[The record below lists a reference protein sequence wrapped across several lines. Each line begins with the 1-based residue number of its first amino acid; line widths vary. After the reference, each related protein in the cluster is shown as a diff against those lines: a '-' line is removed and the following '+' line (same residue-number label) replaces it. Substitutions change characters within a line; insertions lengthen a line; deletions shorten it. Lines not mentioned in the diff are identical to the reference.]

1 MKRWIIGIFG
11 AALVLS
17 AGYLLLS
24 GGRTGEMVRVYR
36 AGEVLWESPLHRD
49 GVFQAPHNRVEVA
62 GGRVRIS
69 VTDTGEGIPPD
80 KLRDIWE
87 RYYKV
92 DREHRRTQVGTG
104 LGLSIVKNV
113 LDLHGGRYG
122 VISELGRGST
132 FWFELTVA

>member
-24 GGRTGEMVRVYR
+24 GGRAGEMVRVYR

-62 GGRVRIS
+62 GGRVRVSQADCPDQVCVHQGWIADGRVPIVCLPNQLIVQIEEGGS
-69 VTDTGEGIPPD
+69 PLDAQTG
-80 KLRDIWE
+80 
-87 RYYKV
+87 
-92 DREHRRTQVGTG
+92 
-104 LGLSIVKNV
+104 
-113 LDLHGGRYG
+113 
-122 VISELGRGST
+122 
-132 FWFELTVA
+132 